1 MEDVY
6 ERAQDDLVS
15 FKSELEEEQE
25 EISDDEGRPEEWEE
39 NEISEELDSSS
50 LDYRNTMKVQDIF
63 RAYERAVQTL
73 KNKNSHL
80 SDKVKQLEMEKVVEV
95 DHLKHQLKQEQEN
108 QRQVTALHNATK
120 DKLQRTEEQHLLQ
133 VQEKQQMEVTLSKCE
148 LEMQTLVTNMQQLE
162 EEHSETQELLAQ
174 ERSARAL
181 QDELLHKQQEVK
193 KENDKQTQTEFENNR
208 LQNDLQ
214 RVTLQLT
221 EKELLV
227 KRLEET
233 VQRLETAN
241 STVEADLKMQ
251 YERLKRKALKIREQK
266 NDAESRLHQ
275 VETRL
280 NQETNTNS
288 ELQKELWSL
297 KHSEQRRLDELQELR
312 RQMDFAQR
320 EHSLTEERTRHELQ
334 HKLEVNLL
342 LQSKAASQKAQE
354 QINANN
360 AACLRSRL
368 EQRIQ
373 ELESEV
379 SRSRSTALVSL
390 SQQDAIQKELE
401 TYKSMYS
408 EENLLRKALQAK
420 LQRTNTAHPTHR
432 ASGRVSGFGPSPS
445 DSGENYRTMMN
456 IELDKAIT
464 KELSNSTV
472 TLTSV
477 AALDPVSVASQQY
490 LDQLRRNYTI

>member
-1 MEDVY
+1 MNFLEDLTQSS
-6 ERAQDDLVS
+6 ASDDLES
-15 FKSELEEEQE
+15 AACLCR
-25 EISDDEGRPEEWEE
+25 I
-39 NEISEELDSSS
+39 
-50 LDYRNTMKVQDIF
+50 QDIF

-120 DKLQRTEEQHLLQ
+120 DKLQRTEEQHQLQ
-133 VQEKQQMEVTLSKCE
+133 VREKQQMEVTLSKCE

-193 KENDKQTQTEFENNR
+193 KENDKLLQKTSR
-208 LQNDLQ
+208 LQGQNRSLKAELERLQ
-214 RVTLQLT
+214 ANSRL
-221 EKELLV
+221 KEILL
-227 KRLEET
+227 LEENQT
-233 VQRLETAN
+233 
-241 STVEADLKMQ
+241 LK
-251 YERLKRKALKIREQK
+251 EQLQ
-266 NDAESRLHQ
+266 N
-275 VETRL
+275 
-280 NQETNTNS
+280 
-288 ELQKELWSL
+288 LQKELWSL

-379 SRSRSTALVSL
+379 SRSRSTELVSL